1 VVSIDVLTPHL
12 ATGPQEEFAAM
23 AAGQVTTRVV
33 RVSADVPTT
42 ASSLR
47 DLVGSALDEAARSF
61 AVESAD
67 VVGYASTSTGYAL
80 GFDAEAAMAS
90 RLSDAIGTPVA
101 STCASA
107 VSALRV
113 LDVERIALIE
123 PPWFGARLNEL
134 GIAYFHSQRFD
145 VVSSESAQLSQDPR
159 LIEPADVI
167 EWASRHV
174 PDEADGVVIGG
185 NGFRT
190 VRAIDALERTLGR
203 PVLTS
208 NQVLLWSLIAL
219 ADATLEVEGYGRLFA
234 HAPPSA

>member
-1 VVSIDVLTPHL
+1 L
-12 ATGPQEEFAAM
+12 
-23 AAGQVTTRVV
+23 
-33 RVSADVPTT
+33 
-42 ASSLR
+42 
-47 DLVGSALDEAARSF
+47 
-61 AVESAD
+61 
-67 VVGYASTSTGYAL
+67 
-80 GFDAEAAMAS
+80 
-90 RLSDAIGTPVA
+90 
-101 STCASA
+101 
-107 VSALRV
+107 
-113 LDVERIALIE
+113 
-123 PPWFGARLNEL
+123 
-134 GIAYFHSQRFD
+134 
-145 VVSSESAQLSQDPR
+145 SESAQLSQDPR

-219 ADATLEVEGYGRLFA
+219 ADARLEVEGYGRLFA